1 MQHHLAILLPVW
13 IELIL
18 DGSKTI
24 GCWFTKIRCA
34 PYGKVNKG
42 DIIYM
47 KESGGLVKGMFTA
60 SEVETFD
67 TITSVEVLDIYAHYG
82 QQIFGMR
89 HFSEEWDTFY
99 KSGSLAKELKDWDQ
113 SNYATL
119 IHVAN
124 PIAFAKP
131 FPFPK
136 RDRRSWVVLD
146 GFLDPKTGEYVT
158 PTESKITEAN

>member
-1 MQHHLAILLPVW
+1 MQYHLAILSPRW

-24 GCWFTKIRCA
+24 GSWFTKIRCA

-47 KESGGLVKGMFTA
+47 KESGGLVKGMFTVF
-60 SEVETFD
+60 EVETFD
-67 TITSVEVLDIYAHYG
+67 VITSVKVLDIYADYG

-89 HFSEEWDTFY
+89 HFSEKWDEFY
-99 KSGSLAKELKDWDQ
+99 KSGFLAEALKDWDK

-119 IHVAN
+119 IHITN
-124 PIAFAKP
+124 PIAFTKP
-131 FPFPK
+131 FRFPK
-136 RDRRSWVVLD
+136 RDQRAWVLLD
-146 GFLDPKTGEYVT
+146 KPLMQTLAETDD
-158 PTESKITEAN
+158 

>member
-1 MQHHLAILLPVW
+1 MQHHLAILKPWW

-24 GCWFTKIRCA
+24 GSWFTKIRCA
-34 PYGKVNKG
+34 PYGKVNKD

-47 KESGGLVKGMFTA
+47 KESGGLIKGMFTV

-67 TITSVEVLDIYAHYG
+67 TITSVEVLDIYAHCG

-89 HFSEEWDTFY
+89 HFSEEWDEFY
-99 KSGSLAKELKDWDQ
+99 KSGSLAKALKDWDQ

-124 PIAFAKP
+124 PIAFGKP

-136 RDRRSWVVLD
+136 RDQRSWVVLD
-146 GFLDPKTGEYVT
+146 GYLDPTTGEYVT
-158 PTESKITEAN
+158 PTESKITEAY